1 MRKTGEEALQFNG
14 KDLGLRLC
22 DFWSWGF
29 SDLLDNTLRGSY
41 SEFIVAA
48 ALGIDLSEPRVNWEP
63 WDLTFRSE

>member
-29 SDLLDNTLRGSY
+29 SDLLVELAGVLPYEAYT
-41 SEFIVAA
+41 
-48 ALGIDLSEPRVNWEP
+48 PRTME
-63 WDLTFRSE
+63 